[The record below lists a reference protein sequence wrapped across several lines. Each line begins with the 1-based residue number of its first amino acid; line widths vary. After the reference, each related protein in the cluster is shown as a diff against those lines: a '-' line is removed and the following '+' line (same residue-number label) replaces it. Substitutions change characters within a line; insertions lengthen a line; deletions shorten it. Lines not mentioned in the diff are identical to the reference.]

1 MGRSIGPNIQS
12 VLSSLN
18 LTTITIPAG
27 ETIYSQAFSLK
38 EGEYFALAY
47 KAGSS
52 GAVDLTIDLQQSHK
66 LPTTEG
72 ADDAAYV
79 VPESASA
86 VHSNLADTD
95 WHSESLSPVAMPYAR
110 LMIASAAG
118 VANTLQ
124 AKLSKQESL

>member
-1 MGRSIGPNIQS
+1 MRGSFGPNIQS
-12 VLSSLN
+12 ILSSLN

-27 ETIYSQAFSLK
+27 ETIYSQSFSLK
-38 EGEYFALAY
+38 EGAYFALAY
-47 KAGSS
+47 KAAGS
-52 GAVDLTIDLQQSHK
+52 AIDLTIDLQQSYRK
-66 LPTTEG
+66 PTTEG
-72 ADDAAYV
+72 SDDAAYV
-79 VPESASA
+79 IPESASA